1 MLTSCANITSLSSR
15 ATTTLR
21 IIESSRT
28 KLLNSVDMDTREPIK
43 NNLDEL
49 REQLDGGRMRLAQIM
64 VNSLHPSEV
73 ARLLESL
80 PHKKR
85 SMLWELVDPEIE
97 GDVLVEVSD
106 EVRDGLIEGMQTEEL
121 IAAAEGMEVDDL
133 ADLLVD
139 LPETVTQEVLQ
150 SLDKQDQERVRQVL
164 SYDEESAGGLMNV
177 DIVTV
182 RPDVTLEVV
191 CRYLRAVGEVSDG
204 TDSIYVVSRDDSY
217 IGSLYLSTILT
228 SDPLNMVADVMHTDV
243 TPISAD
249 TLSAQVVWEFE
260 NRDLL
265 SAPVVD
271 DNFRVLGRITVDDV
285 VDVIR
290 DEAEHSLM
298 GAAGLDEEDDMFA
311 PVVKSAS
318 RRALWLGI
326 NLCTAFLAAAV
337 VDQFQ
342 TALTE
347 IVLLAVLMPVVPSMG
362 GVAGTQSLTIITRAM
377 ALGQINKDNAIG
389 ILRKEFMVGLLN
401 GIGWAIVVSLLT
413 FLWLGEWK
421 IGGIIGAAII
431 INMVFAALAGFS
443 IPLILKRMKIDPALG
458 GGVVLTTITDVI
470 GYATFLGLG
479 AAVYL

>member
-1 MLTSCANITSLSSR
+1 
-15 ATTTLR
+15 
-21 IIESSRT
+21 
-28 KLLNSVDMDTREPIK
+28 MDAREHIK

-49 REQLDGGRMRLAQIM
+49 REQLDGGRMRPARVM

-150 SLDKQDQERVRQVL
+150 SLDKQDQERVQKVL
-164 SYDEESAGGLMNV
+164 AYDEESAGGLMNV

-228 SDPLNMVADVMHTDV
+228 SDPLNMVANVMHTDV
-243 TPISAD
+243 MPISAD
-249 TLSAQVVWEFE
+249 TSSAQVVWEFE

-271 DNFRVLGRITVDDV
+271 EDFRVLGRITVDDV